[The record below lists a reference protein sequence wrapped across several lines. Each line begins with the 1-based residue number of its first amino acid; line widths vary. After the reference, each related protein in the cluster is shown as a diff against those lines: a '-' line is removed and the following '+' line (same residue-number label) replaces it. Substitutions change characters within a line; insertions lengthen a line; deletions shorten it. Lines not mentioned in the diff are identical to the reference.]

1 MNTNQADQ
9 VLDLSP
15 QAMRRAFDLIQ
26 QKMLNGSICTS
37 MNVRD
42 NSIEW
47 HFDDGSFV
55 EIEVLRDFNDNMNPV
70 AVVVTEWIDEPTIDS
85 FYTIASQEKFEVK

>member
-1 MNTNQADQ
+1 MNYTKET
-9 VLDLSP
+9 LSLSAEATAT
-15 QAMRRAFDLIQ
+15 AMNIILNKESSGLAVTKTFD
-26 QKMLNGSICTS
+26 
-37 MNVRD
+37 RD

-70 AVVVTEWIDEPTIDS
+70 AVVVKEWIDEPTIDS
-85 FYTIASQEKFEVK
+85 FYTIISREKFELK